1 MAITS
6 QIRPSLSFGEILVG
20 DWKKAG
26 LVAPSIIKPLLMTF
40 EKTLLLKRFGHL
52 ESQNRVALQKTLHQ
66 ILNP

>member
-26 LVAPSIIKPLLMTF
+26 LVAPSIIKPLLMTI
-40 EKTLLLKRFGHL
+40 EKTLVLKRLGHL
-52 ESQNRVALQKTLHQ
+52 ESQDRVALQKTLHQ